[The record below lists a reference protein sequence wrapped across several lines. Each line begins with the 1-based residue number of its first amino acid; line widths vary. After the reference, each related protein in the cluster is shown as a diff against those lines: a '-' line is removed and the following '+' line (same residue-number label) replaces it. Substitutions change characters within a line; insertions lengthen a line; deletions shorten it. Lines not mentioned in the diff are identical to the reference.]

1 MGGGG
6 GKGGGGTTS
15 QTVQIPPEVLARYN
29 AVNAKAEEVAATPFQ
44 PYTGEFVAPL
54 NATQQAGINATSN
67 ASQMA
72 QPFYQSATDA
82 TKSGMQNVGK
92 LTAEQIQQYQ
102 NPYTQAVVDPTVR
115 ALQQQQGQQLSEQQG
130 QAIRSGAFG
139 GDRSGLARAT
149 LQGQQNLALGQAI
162 APLYQQGYNTA
173 VQTAM
178 GQQGVVAA
186 DLARQLT
193 GGQQLGNLGSAAQN
207 AALTGAQAQI
217 AAGTLPQQTQQAED
231 TAKYQQFMQEKGYP
245 FQTTQFLA
253 NIAEGTGALSGNTTT
268 QTQGGGFFSSDA
280 RLKENIEPI
289 GELFDGQKVYRYN
302 FKDDKHKTTQ
312 IGLIAQE
319 AAREKKPGV
328 GVDDDGFLAV
338 NYHDVT
344 DDAAE
349 AGKGL
354 VPNSMGGAV
363 RSAGAFAR
371 GGYATDGGVDFGS
384 LVAAHA
390 KLYEEGKK
398 KEAGLGIPSA
408 PSAPKSLQVAPM
420 LSKKEQPNAMEQ
432 AMKMGQ
438 GVAQTGEA
446 IKKMSNWKPIEAL
459 KEKFGSSTGD
469 KLTTRVGAENPN
481 AKGLPGAQNPNAAGV
496 PGKGASMEP
505 TGGKGLVPQGGETKL
520 SLGPDLGPNA
530 ESFNR
535 PASTGV
541 MPQRYADSGQTMND
555 AGRQYNPVADANGNV
570 DAKYAGQAIDVPRP
584 EGVGNVYSGPVV
596 EGAPSTAAQ
605 PPLQDIQ
612 EQNQSFQG
620 LGGSSEDFTD
630 TANESLNGMGSD
642 GMDFASSLDSLGD
655 FADYGSDMMDVA
667 DYGDMADFGDAMA
680 FAKRGGRIHSYAKG
694 GLVPRQHY
702 AGAGFV
708 TPGYD
713 TEHNPTDIMDQTL
726 DQQEEESK
734 DDASQFN
741 AMKPKGGGGGGGG
754 GGGDG
759 GLGTALTIAKIGMMA
774 FSDARLKKNIEPVGK
789 TYDGQNIY
797 RYDFGDGKTQLGLI
811 AQEVA
816 KHKPEAV
823 GKKNGY
829 LTVDYKH
836 ATKDA
841 SPFAYGGLVP
851 REHHAGPDETND
863 NSNVAGDGGLSVIE
877 QAPRFS
883 REDLSAEVEPTGLDT
898 RLVAMAPDKPFKIQP
913 MNLEDMPEHRQAL
926 IRDIYQ
932 RESGNK
938 YNVRQGT
945 GKETFDIEG
954 SHPGRTPAPGGKSS
968 ASGAGQFIYDTWNDV
983 TGGAPMTKG
992 YQDAATWQLAQR
1004 DYGRRTGRDLD
1015 VDLKENG
1022 ITPEIQK
1029 VLAPTW
1035 AAYAKGEAAPR
1046 PPKDVGPPREAA
1058 PERGLGSFLS
1068 GKSGKGKYSGVDSE
1082 NASLGDVVR
1091 EYTPSGVPTSED
1103 FWMPALGFLGGML
1116 SSPNPKLLGAIG
1128 SGLVSGVSTQFE
1140 MDKLNQERAKNAFA
1154 MLKDR
1159 FEDAIGT
1166 DANGNSI
1173 PMKRDT
1179 RDGKLY
1185 SPEQMGAI
1193 QAQLLKSFGVT
1204 NPAAYGLKGSTAG
1217 SNAAPAAAT
1226 TTVAPSAATTATT
1239 AAQAQ
1244 PQPGETKVAENL
1256 PPGITKEQAANP
1268 VVQQAVNTYPPPP
1281 PDMQKHEMSQA
1292 QLEANAFWNWK
1303 KEGLAQDPMPILHEI
1318 QRLKNEQAAWSR
1330 MGASNVGKTTAL
1342 QADIKSYQDRLDS
1355 MLGKAT
1361 GMDVKANEKM
1371 RTNQVERA
1379 DKYAD
1384 LAADRTGKLNKMIKD
1399 IDTLAYLQS
1408 ADLSS
1413 GVGAGSLNQ
1422 ARSLYQFYTGKEL
1435 VPTMFKSPAA
1445 EYEYAVKMAASR
1457 VAESIKEIGGQR
1469 APGVTSAL
1477 EGKIA
1482 PDPEKL
1488 TPGAIHLLLGSAK
1501 GDALYNLERDTDF
1514 EKNHRYDDPA
1524 QHPRKFSEKPDE
1536 YKGFKGQDK
1545 YNRKIAE
1552 AYSSLPVPTQ
1562 DPGIGTVVTNLNEQL
1577 GKYGYKP
1584 MTKSDGTAAAA
1595 NAQNAKALE
1604 WANSPANANDPRA
1617 KQIKQRLGVQ

>member
-1 MGGGG
+1 
-6 GKGGGGTTS
+6 
-15 QTVQIPPEVLARYN
+15 
-29 AVNAKAEEVAATPFQ
+29 
-44 PYTGEFVAPL
+44 
-54 NATQQAGINATSN
+54 
-67 ASQMA
+67 
-72 QPFYQSATDA
+72 
-82 TKSGMQNVGK
+82 
-92 LTAEQIQQYQ
+92 
-102 NPYTQAVVDPTVR
+102 
-115 ALQQQQGQQLSEQQG
+115 
-130 QAIRSGAFG
+130 
-139 GDRSGLARAT
+139 
-149 LQGQQNLALGQAI
+149 
-162 APLYQQGYNTA
+162 
-173 VQTAM
+173 
-178 GQQGVVAA
+178 
-186 DLARQLT
+186 
-193 GGQQLGNLGSAAQN
+193 
-207 AALTGAQAQI
+207 
-217 AAGTLPQQTQQAED
+217 
-231 TAKYQQFMQEKGYP
+231 MQEKGYP

-555 AGRQYNPVADANGNV
+555 AGRQYNPVADADGNV

-630 TANESLNGMGSD
+630 AANESLNGMGSD

-655 FADYGSDMMDVA
+655 FADYGSDFGDMA

-713 TEHNPTDIMDQTL
+713 TEHNPTDIMDQTV

-741 AMKPKGGGGGGGG
+741 AMKPKGGGSGGGG

-836 ATKDA
+836 ATEAAAPRHAYADGGGSRFVTDDERLQQLLSAGQKAPSEAPVKYRMDNGAELRGSTMLSGPFTEYGAGLGVDLGGGRLNMDA
-841 SPFAYGGLVP
+841 ARGSAPGSQPQYRGKLGWSKNFASGGLVP
-851 REHHAGPDETND
+851 REYHNGEDGNVVGQTFDREAVAAAAND
-863 NSNVAGDGGLSVIE
+863 D
-877 QAPRFS
+877 
-883 REDLSAEVEPTGLDT
+883 EPTGLDT
-898 RLVAMAPDKPFKIQP
+898 RLVAMAPDRADP
-913 MNLEDMPEHRQAL
+913 D
-926 IRDIYQ
+926 
-932 RESGNK
+932 
-938 YNVRQGT
+938 
-945 GKETFDIEG
+945 FDRSLRKTLKIEG
-954 SHPGRTPAPGGKSS
+954 GYTNDSGGPTMMGISS
-968 ASGAGQFIYDTWNDV
+968 KAN
-983 TGGAPMTKG
+983 P
-992 YQDAATWQLAQR
+992 
-1004 DYGRRTGRDLD
+1004 D
-1015 VDLKENG
+1015 VDLKRVASDPQYKAD
-1022 ITPEIQK
+1022 IYRSRYYDPVVTPDMTPEMK
-1029 VLAPTW
+1029 TLAFDT
-1035 AAYAKGEAAPR
+1035 AVNHGVSKAKSMIGEAGGDPAKLLQLRQQHYDSLISENPDKYGRYDKGWRNRLASLASDTDGSAPR

-1068 GKSGKGKYSGVDSE
+1068 GKSGKGKYSGVESE

-1217 SNAAPAAAT
+1217 PNAAPAAAT

-1268 VVQQAVNTYPPPP
+1268 VVQQAMSAYPLPP
-1281 PDMQKHEMSQA
+1281 PDMKKHEMSQA

-1384 LAADRTGKLNKMIKD
+1384 LAADRTSKLNQMVKD

-1408 ADLSS
+1408 VDLSS
-1413 GVGAGSLNQ
+1413 GVGSASLNQ
-1422 ARSLYQFYTGKEL
+1422 ARSLYQFYTGEKL
-1435 VPTMFKSPAA
+1435 LPNTFKSPAA
-1445 EYEYAVKMAASR
+1445 EYEYAVKIAASR
-1457 VAESIKEIGGQR
+1457 VAASIKEIGGQR

-1482 PDPEKL
+1482 PDAEKL
-1488 TPGAIHLLLGSAK
+1488 TPGAIHLLLGAAK
-1501 GDALYNLERDTDF
+1501 GDALYNLARDNDF
-1514 EKNHRYDDPA
+1514 VENHRQDDPA
-1524 QHPRKFSEKPDE
+1524 LHPVKFSKKKDDKE
-1536 YKGFKGQDK
+1536 FTGQNK
-1545 YNRKIAE
+1545 YNRVIAD
-1552 AYSSLPVPTQ
+1552 AYSSLPLPTQ
-1562 DPGIGTVVTNLNEQL
+1562 DPTMGDVVKNLDAQL

-1595 NAQNAKALE
+1595 TAQNAKALE